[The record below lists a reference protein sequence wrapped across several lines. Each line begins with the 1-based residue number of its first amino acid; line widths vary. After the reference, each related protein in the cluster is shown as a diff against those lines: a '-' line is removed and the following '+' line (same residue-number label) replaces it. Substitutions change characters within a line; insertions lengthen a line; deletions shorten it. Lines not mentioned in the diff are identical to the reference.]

1 MKKST
6 DDVIAE
12 TRRFLDII
20 AKRQLSKEE
29 AAWIMS
35 ETVRG
40 FREHVNPGFLS
51 YRKSVS
57 NDFAAVEWTDGGNTF
72 TDASGRTRIDCLGGF
87 GIYNVGH
94 RHPKVVK
101 AVRDQLEKQA
111 IHSQDL
117 LDPLR
122 ALLASLLADI
132 TPGDLQFSFFT
143 NSGTESIEGAMKLA
157 RLHTGRKSF
166 IAAVRGFHGKSFG
179 SLSATAKAAFRHPF
193 MPLIQ
198 QVIHVPFN
206 DIDALQKALACAQ
219 AVGDD
224 IAGVILEPI
233 QGEGGVYVASPEYL
247 PAARELCT
255 TYGALLILDEVQ
267 TGMGRTGRMFCCEH
281 YGVVPDILC
290 LAKALG
296 GGVMPIGAFISTAVI
311 WEGMTPNPF
320 IHTTTFGGNPLS
332 CAAAIATINVLLE
345 EGLPDRA
352 AEVGAW
358 FMPQLQEVVSRNSD
372 LCMEARGMG
381 LLIGLE
387 FHTNEIGWEVVKA
400 AFDRGVLF
408 TGTLIN
414 SKTIRIEPPLTISRD
429 ELTEVLRVLEESL
442 DVVRAARLLPT

>member
-1 MKKST
+1 MKKSREQ
-6 DDVIAE
+6 VIAE
-12 TRRFLDII
+12 TRHLLGII
-20 AKRQLSKEE
+20 EKKQLSRDDS
-29 AAWIMS
+29 AWLIS
-35 ETVRG
+35 ETVKG

-57 NDFAAVEWTDGGNTF
+57 NDFAAVEWCDGGATF
-72 TDASGRTRIDCLGGF
+72 TDATGVTRIDCLGGF

-94 RHPKVVK
+94 RHPKVMK

-122 ALLASLLADI
+122 ALLAGLLADI
-132 TPGDLQFSFFT
+132 TPGDLQFAFFT
-143 NSGTESIEGAMKLA
+143 NSGTESVEGAMKLA

-166 IAAVRGFHGKSFG
+166 IAAVRGFHGKSLG

-198 QVIHVPFN
+198 QVIHVPF
-206 DIDALQKALACAQ
+206 DDVDALAKALDCAA

-224 IAGVILEPI
+224 VAGVILEPI
-233 QGEGGVYVASPEYL
+233 QGEGGVYVASPAYMT
-247 PAARELCT
+247 AARELST
-255 TYGALLILDEVQ
+255 KYGALLILDEVQ
-267 TGMGRTGRMFCCEH
+267 TGMGRTGKMFCCEQ

-296 GGVMPIGAFISTAVI
+296 GGVMPIGAFMSTAKI

-345 EGLPDRA
+345 EKLPERA
-352 AEVGAW
+352 AELGAW
-358 FMPQLQEVVSRNSD
+358 FMPQLQNIVGKNAD
-372 LCMEARGMG
+372 LCLEVRGMG

-387 FHTNEIGWEVVKA
+387 FQTNEIGWEVVKA

-414 SKTIRIEPPLTISRD
+414 SKTIRIEPPLTISKD
-429 ELTEVLRVLEESL
+429 ELSEVLRVLQVSL
-442 DVVRAARLLPT
+442 DYVRAGKSLPT